1 MSSNIQLQ
9 RICEHCSNEFIARTT
24 VTRYCGGN
32 CAKAAY
38 KARKR
43 SAKIEVSNKQTLK
56 IKIKPIEEIRA
67 KEFLSVRDVA
77 KLLGSSRQMVYDLIN
92 SGKINGTNL
101 RIKKTLIPR
110 SEIDKLFITK

>member
-9 RICEHCSNEFIARTT
+9 RICEHCGNEFTARTT
-24 VTRYCGGN
+24 VTRFCGDN

-43 SAKIEVSNKQTLK
+43 ASKIVRSNEQTLK
-56 IKIKPIEEIRA
+56 IINKPIEDIKS
-67 KEFLSVRDVA
+67 KEFLSVRDAA

-92 SGKINGTNL
+92 TGRIKGINL
-101 RIKKTLIPR
+101 KIKKTIIPR
-110 SEIDKLFITK
+110 SEIDRLF

>member
-9 RICEHCSNEFIARTT
+9 RICEHCGNEFTARTT
-24 VTRYCGGN
+24 VTRFCGDK
-32 CAKAAY
+32 CAKTAY
-38 KARKR
+38 KARER
-43 SAKIEVSNKQTLK
+43 TAKIENSNQRALK
-56 IKIKPIEEIRA
+56 IKNKPIEDIKA

-92 SGKINGTNL
+92 SGKIKGVNL
-101 RIKKTLIPR
+101 RIKKTIIPR

>member
-9 RICEHCSNEFIARTT
+9 RICEHCGNEFTARTT
-24 VTRYCGGN
+24 VTRFCGDN

-43 SAKIEVSNKQTLK
+43 SAKIERSNQQTLK
-56 IKIKPIEEIRA
+56 IKTKPIEEIKV

-77 KLLGSSRQMVYDLIN
+77 KLIGSSRQMVYDLIK
-92 SGKINGTNL
+92 SGRIKAVNL
-101 RIKKTLIPR
+101 KIKKTIIPR
-110 SEIDKLFITK
+110 SEIDRLF